1 MSKEVSVALIAAC
14 AAIGG
19 ALAGGAA
26 SYLGD
31 QAIANKQV
39 NREERQQ
46 KIAALGVA
54 RVYAE
59 QVGGA
64 ADVLKDGSTE
74 HRWPGQNDLSYFDLP
89 ALEDRR
95 LVQARLSAKAA
106 GRVSEADQVMR
117 AVGTIIDVEPGHDLS
132 VHSQSLIVTDQQT
145 LERGAVALRELVE

>member
-1 MSKEVSVALIAAC
+1 MSKEVSVAVIAAC

-19 ALAGGAA
+19 ALAGGVA

-31 QAIANKQV
+31 RAIVNKQI

-64 ADVLKDGSTE
+64 AEVLKDDSAE
-74 HRWPGQNDLSYFDLP
+74 DRWPGQNDLSYFDLP

-95 LVQARLSAKAA
+95 LVQARLPAKSAT
-106 GRVSEADQVMR
+106 RVSEADQVMR
-117 AVGTIIDVEPGHDLS
+117 AVGTIIDVEPGHELS
-132 VHSQSLIVTDQQT
+132 VHSRRLIVTDRQT
-145 LERGAVALRELVE
+145 LERGAVALRELGK